1 MQFTLFVLVSFLAFT
16 ASAQA
21 TERRNDPFPTEE
33 AWYIIPA
40 PFSVPGLGSGLFVAG
55 LWSNFAESNS
65 DLFVG
70 RVKGDFDTT
79 FTGLLDN
86 HIIDETLILDVSGG
100 VINEAIVT
108 SYQGRGFDSDP
119 KNYNTFKVG
128 DGEGTGGRIM
138 LTFWER
144 RLNAFATQ
152 FLQSSRLKGVYEADG
167 TLIYEPDSAAKT
179 KVGMLSRG
187 LLLDFTDDWGDP

>member
-1 MQFTLFVLVSFLAFT
+1 MIIQFTLFVLVSFLAFT
-16 ASAQA
+16 ASAQVP
-21 TERRNDPFPTEE
+21 ERRNDPFPTEE

-40 PFSVPGLGSGLFVAG
+40 PFSAPGLGSGLFVAG
-55 LWSNFAESNS
+55 LWSNIAESHS

-70 RVKGDFDTT
+70 KVKGDFDAT
-79 FTGLLDN
+79 FAGLLDN

-138 LTFWER
+138 LTFC
-144 RLNAFATQ
+144 LGTQ
-152 FLQSSRLKGVYEADG
+152 TECLCNSIFTIFTLKGR
-167 TLIYEPDSAAKT
+167 L
-179 KVGMLSRG
+179 
-187 LLLDFTDDWGDP
+187 